1 MVSTLESTQWTEL
14 EQDGP
19 PFTVARTSGLHVLA
33 APGPDLRAAGA
44 TLGPR
49 VEISSPNGGIAAHQL
64 LQTPA
69 VQREL
74 PATQL
79 GSSEVGTVT
88 HFHTPNFSDSLVF
101 KVVKF
106 VWALRQLRS

>member
-1 MVSTLESTQWTEL
+1 MVTTSDSTQWTEL

-33 APGPDLRAAGA
+33 APGPDLRAAGT
-44 TLGPR
+44 TLGPL
-49 VEISSPNGGIAAHQL
+49 VAVSSPNGGIAAHQL

-79 GSSEVGTVT
+79 GSSQVRTVT
-88 HFHTPNFSDSLVF
+88 HFLLPNFSDSLVF

-106 VWALRQLRS
+106 A